1 MHGNIGNN
9 TRTNA
14 TRTAPTTTARSAATT
29 AGRYRAGPNLYKQIA
44 ASGSGSWVLR
54 YELAGR
60 KRWMGLGPLAVFSL
74 REAMQRAREA
84 QQQIY
89 SGIDPIDARR
99 NQRATEAR
107 KSLLTVDFATAV
119 QAYYDQHETKW
130 GPKARVEFL
139 NTLAAYAFP
148 VFGKV
153 AVAEIDTPLVLKV
166 IEPVWLTKHTT
177 GSRVRGRIEAV
188 LDWCKVRGYRSGDN
202 PAKWKG
208 HLDQLL
214 PMGGAIGK
222 TVHHAAMSY
231 GDVPAFVAALRQRQ
245 GIEPLALE
253 LLILSASRTGEVL
266 KARWGEID
274 FDTRIWTRPSGHMK
288 AGVEHQVP
296 LSPRMIE
303 ILEGL
308 PRSVSGHQ
316 DSLIFEGTK
325 PGHPLGR
332 NALSKMANVM
342 KADCTVHG
350 FRSSFKD
357 WCSEM
362 TSYPRELAEHALAH
376 EVGNA
381 VERAYGRSKLIEKRR
396 ALMLQ
401 WERFIATSTVSKSEN
416 VTPIRKGAV

>member
-1 MHGNIGNN
+1 MHGRADSIGNS
-9 TRTNA
+9 RS
-14 TRTAPTTTARSAATT
+14 TTAATAT
-29 AGRYRAGPNLYKQIA
+29 AGRYRAGPNLYRQIA
-44 ASGSGSWVLR
+44 ASGAGSWVLR
-54 YELAGR
+54 YEMRGK

-74 REAMQRAREA
+74 REALARAREA

-107 KSLLTVDFATAV
+107 KAILTVDFEAATK
-119 QAYYDQHETKW
+119 AYFDQHQQKW

-139 NTLAAYAFP
+139 NTLSHYAFP
-148 VFGKV
+148 TFGKV

-166 IEPVWLTKHTT
+166 IEPIWLTKHTT

-188 LDWCKVRGYRSGDN
+188 LDWCRVRGYRSGDN
-202 PAKWKG
+202 NPAHWKG

-222 TVHHAAMSY
+222 TVHHAAMKY
-231 GDVPAFVAALRQRQ
+231 IDVPAFVEALKRRQ

-253 LLILSASRTGEVL
+253 LLILTASRTGEVL
-266 KARWGEID
+266 KARWSEVD
-274 FDTRIWTRPSGHMK
+274 FVAKVWDRPASHMK
-288 AGVEHQVP
+288 GGIAHSVP
-296 LSPRMIE
+296 LTGRMIE

-308 PRSVSGHQ
+308 PRNNRDGG
-316 DSLIFEGTK
+316 DNSLIFEGSK
-325 PGHPLGR
+325 AGMPLGR
-332 NALSKMANVM
+332 NALAKLANVM
-342 KADCTVHG
+342 KGDCTVHG

-362 TSYPRELAEHALAH
+362 TNYPRELAEHALAH

-396 ALMLQ
+396 RLMMD
-401 WERFIATSTVSKSEN
+401 WEKFVASPAVISAT
-416 VTPIRKGAV
+416 VTPIRKVGV